1 MSFVPSGGIFNIVRQ
16 VNVDEETLEKIA
28 ELLGIQPGQVI
39 SGTIYIGA
47 PPSSPSGGARPSA
60 ASGRSRQRK

>member
-1 MSFVPSGGIFNIVRQ
+1 MSFVPTGGIFNIVRR
-16 VNVDEETLEKIA
+16 VTVDEETLEKIA

-47 PPSSPSGGARPSA
+47 PPSPPSGGTQPSA
-60 ASGRSRQRK
+60 TSGRRRQRK